1 MTTYETAT
9 RPVHSAAWIAST
21 QITFGVAL
29 FATGTGI
36 FFLPLNM
43 WARGYLAMGMLL
55 CVVASINLSKTIR
68 DQHEA
73 ERFVSKVEGAKVEQ
87 FLAQHDPMKV

>member
-1 MTTYETAT
+1 MTTYETPT
-9 RPVHSAAWIAST
+9 HPVHSAAWVAST

-29 FATGTGI
+29 VATATGI
-36 FFLPLNM
+36 FYLPLDV

-55 CVVASINLSKTIR
+55 CIVSSINLSKTIR

-73 ERFVSKVEGAKVEQ
+73 QRFVSKVEGAKVEQ
-87 FLAQHDPMKV
+87 LLNHHDPLKV